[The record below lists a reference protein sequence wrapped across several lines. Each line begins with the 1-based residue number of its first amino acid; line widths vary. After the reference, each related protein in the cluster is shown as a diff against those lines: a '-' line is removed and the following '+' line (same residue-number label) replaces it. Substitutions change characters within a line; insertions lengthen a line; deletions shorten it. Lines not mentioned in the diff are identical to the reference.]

1 MSEVSS
7 KVAEMLLSTESIA
20 VYKDKPFV
28 FVSGRISPVYI
39 DCRKLLSFPA
49 EREYIVAHMAKMA
62 ETEIGL
68 DKIDVVA
75 GGETAG
81 IPYAAFVAHLIKKPM
96 IYIRK
101 QPKGYGGTKQIEGIL
116 EAGQRVLMVED
127 LITDGLSKLRFNIG
141 VRGAGA
147 KMTHCLCVFDYASER
162 LNQHEGRDN
171 LAKNGIE
178 LHVLANW
185 DDVFDTGTSKNY
197 FTEATKIADRRLSER
212 SRELGPEDG
221 LRVSAA
227 GALSRPMS
235 RAASSNRS
243 KRSNC
248 SSRPDQ
254 GAGYDLDIRIL
265 AADISLRDRDH
276 HENTDSQCRCSSR

>member
-39 DCRKLLSFPA
+39 DCRKLLSFSA
-49 EREYIVAHMAKMA
+49 EREYIVTALAKMV

-68 DKIDVVA
+68 NNIDVVA

-81 IPYAAFVAHLIKKPM
+81 IPYASFVAHLIKKPM

-116 EAGQRVLMVED
+116 ESGQRVLMVED

-141 VRGAGA
+141 IRGAGA
-147 KMTHCLCVFDYASER
+147 KMTHCLCVFDYASDR
-162 LNQHEGRDN
+162 LNQHEGKIN
-171 LAKNGIE
+171 LAKNDIS

-185 DDVFDTGTSKNY
+185 DDVLDTGLAKNY
-197 FTEATKIADRRLSER
+197 FSEKQNQQIVDF
-212 SRELGPEDG
+212 LNDPENWG
-221 LRVSAA
+221 RKMGFV
-227 GALSRPMS
+227 
-235 RAASSNRS
+235 
-243 KRSNC
+243 
-248 SSRPDQ
+248 
-254 GAGYDLDIRIL
+254 
-265 AADISLRDRDH
+265 
-276 HENTDSQCRCSSR
+276 

>member
-1 MSEVSS
+1 MTLPNPSIGKVFSMSEVSS

-49 EREYIVAHMAKMA
+49 EREYIVTHMAKKV
-62 ETEIGL
+62 ETDIGL

-116 EAGQRVLMVED
+116 EAGKRVLLVED

-141 VRGAGA
+141 IRGAGA
-147 KMTHCLCVFDYASER
+147 KMTHCLCVFDYASDR

-171 LAKNGIE
+171 LAKNDIV

-185 DDVFDTGTSKNY
+185 DDVLDTGLSKSY
-197 FTEATKIADRRLSER
+197 FSANASEQIVDF
-212 SRELGPEDG
+212 LKD
-221 LRVSAA
+221 A
-227 GALSRPMS
+227 
-235 RAASSNRS
+235 
-243 KRSNC
+243 
-248 SSRPDQ
+248 
-254 GAGYDLDIRIL
+254 
-265 AADISLRDRDH
+265 
-276 HENTDSQCRCSSR
+276 ENWGRKMGFV